1 MSLLLDA
8 LVVHRVVQ
16 QQKMNPSSSLRLNL
30 SRNGIYGPE
39 AGDDGVLVPLS
50 TLLALNLSYNSLRS
64 LGPAFS
70 VLTSLQ
76 VLDVSHNRM

>member
-1 MSLLLDA
+1 MALLLDA
-8 LVVHRVVQ
+8 LVVHRVQ
-16 QQKMNPSSSLRLNL
+16 QMNPSCLRLNL

-39 AGDDGVLVPLS
+39 VGDDGVLLPLS

-70 VLTSLQ
+70 VLTRLQ
-76 VLDVSHNRM
+76 VLDVSHNHM